1 MPSIEEINQAAQ
13 VLEDLVEE
21 GAHRELDHD
30 THFMAT
36 VANLRT
42 LAYQRTPQTLKVY
55 RRDGRNGYTIYAE
68 KRDGTYVATYVT
80 DGLPGGSSSF
90 QNISSS
96 TVEAHL
102 KLGELELLYG

>member
-13 VLEDLVEE
+13 VLEDLVGE
-21 GAHRELDHD
+21 GAHREFDHD

-42 LAYQRTPQTLKVY
+42 LAYQRTPQALKVY

-96 TVEAHL
+96 IVETHL
-102 KLGELELLYG
+102 KLGKLELLYG